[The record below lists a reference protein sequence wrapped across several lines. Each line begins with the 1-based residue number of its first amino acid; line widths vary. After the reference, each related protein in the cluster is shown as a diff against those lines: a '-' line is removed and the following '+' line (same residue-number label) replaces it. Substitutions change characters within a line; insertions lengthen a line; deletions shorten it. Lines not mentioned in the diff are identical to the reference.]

1 MPEGNVIHHQARRLT
16 RAFGRQQ
23 VGVDS
28 PQGRFAAGAALVNGR
43 QLIDAQAY
51 GKHLFI
57 AFTSTSPGSRTSARA
72 SARASA
78 RTDTSTWVHV
88 HLGLFGKWRI
98 GKGLPPAERG
108 LIRMRLVGET
118 HYAELRGPTACE
130 VIDPQQR
137 AALLARIGPD
147 PIRRDADPQRAWDRV
162 QRSKAPIA
170 GLLMDQRVFA
180 GVGNI
185 YRAEVLFRHNISP
198 FRAGRDL
205 TWADFDAIWLDLVD
219 LMRQGTKRGRIDTVR
234 AEHRPEAMGRDPR
247 QDRHGGEVYVYRRA
261 ERECFLC
268 GDVIQLMDLQGRKL
282 YWCPSCQV
290 A

>member
-23 VGVDS
+23 VAVDS
-28 PQGRFAAGAALVNGR
+28 PQGRFAAGAALIDGR
-43 QLIDAQAY
+43 RLLDAQAY

-57 AFTSTSPGSRTSARA
+57 AFEPSATSKSSQAP
-72 SARASA
+72 
-78 RTDTSTWVHV
+78 DIDTWVHV

-108 LIRMRLVGET
+108 LIRLRLVGQT

-130 VIDPQQR
+130 VIDPSQR

-147 PIRRDADPQRAWDRV
+147 PIRRDADPQRAWVRV
-162 QRSKAPIA
+162 QRSRAPIA

-198 FRAGRDL
+198 FRPGNEL
-205 TWADFDAIWLDLVD
+205 TWADFEAIWDDLVE

-234 AEHRPEAMGRDPR
+234 TEHRPEAMGRDPR

-261 ERECFLC
+261 DRDCFLC
-268 GDVIQLMDLQGRKL
+268 GDAIQLMDLQGRKL

>member
-16 RAFGRQQ
+16 RAFAKQQ
-23 VGVDS
+23 VAVDS
-28 PQGRFAAGAALVNGR
+28 PQGRFAAGAALIDGR
-43 QLIDAQAY
+43 RLLDAQAY

-57 AFTSTSPGSRTSARA
+57 AFEPSTAVSSRVQD
-72 SARASA
+72 
-78 RTDTSTWVHV
+78 TDTWVHV

-108 LIRMRLVGET
+108 LIRLRLVGQT

-130 VIDPQQR
+130 VIDPSQR

-147 PIRRDADPQRAWDRV
+147 PIRRDADPQRAWVRV
-162 QRSKAPIA
+162 QRSRAPIG

-198 FRAGRDL
+198 FRPGNEL
-205 TWADFDAIWLDLVD
+205 SWADFEAIWNDLVE

-234 AEHRPEAMGRDPR
+234 TEHRPEAMGRDPR

-261 ERECFLC
+261 DRECFLC
-268 GDVIQLMDLQGRKL
+268 GDVIQRMDLQGRKL
-282 YWCPSCQV
+282 YWCPNCQV

>member
-16 RAFGRQQ
+16 RAFGQQ
-23 VGVDS
+23 VVEVDS
-28 PQGRFAAGAALVNGR
+28 PQGRFATGASVVNGQR
-43 QLIDAQAY
+43 FVDAQAF

-57 AFTSTSPGSRTSARA
+57 AFADPADAEQNAAKRRSR
-72 SARASA
+72 
-78 RTDTSTWVHV
+78 DVDTWVHV

-108 LIRMRLVGET
+108 LIRMRVVGET

-130 VIDPQQR
+130 VINFAERD
-137 AALLARIGPD
+137 ALLARIGPD
-147 PIRRDADPQRAWDRV
+147 PIRRDADPQRAWQRV

-170 GLLMDQRVFA
+170 SLLMDQRVFA

-198 FRAGRDL
+198 FRPGCEL
-205 TWADFDAIWLDLVD
+205 TWADFAAIWADLVD

-234 AEHRPEAMGRDPR
+234 TEHRPEAMGRDPR

-261 ERECFLC
+261 QRECFLC
-268 GDVIQLMDLQGRKL
+268 GEEIQLMDLQGRKL
-282 YWCPSCQV
+282 YWCPGCQV